1 MLIGVTFLQQV
12 QCLEIHAIPFD
23 WSSSDGNPTLTF
35 LGPVYEA
42 ELERKKPLFQAL
54 QEAVQ
59 PLREAPSRWLP
70 DFYNKNIGE
79 VRHLLF
85 RMGYSHDEEWG
96 AIKNVAKKEGDF
108 ENERIASILSLTPE
122 RKVGLEL
129 AFRVL
134 PTSDKSPKEAT
145 LEGYRFYKQHDGQG
159 KAEWFTLKVRK
170 GSREF
175 KAVFREILVLLLIKP
190 FSDFE
195 NIVFKQKQYSVW
207 QNQQAGTLLF
217 GDQSL
222 AVDPE
227 PILRDWLKA
236 CASIQKCSDSYEENG
251 RYASVRNYNQASS
264 IC

>member
-1 MLIGVTFLQQV
+1 MSVL
-12 QCLEIHAIPFD
+12 
-23 WSSSDGNPTLTF
+23 
-35 LGPVYEA
+35 
-42 ELERKKPLFQAL
+42 
-54 QEAVQ
+54 
-59 PLREAPSRWLP
+59 LRS
-70 DFYNKNIGE
+70 
-79 VRHLLF
+79 
-85 RMGYSHDEEWG
+85 
-96 AIKNVAKKEGDF
+96 
-108 ENERIASILSLTPE
+108 LSLTPE

-159 KAEWFTLKVRK
+159 KAEWFTLKVQK
-170 GSREF
+170 GAGSSKLF
-175 KAVFREILVLLLIKP
+175 FGKTLVLLLIKP

-195 NIVFKQKQYSVW
+195 NIVFKQKQYSIW

-222 AVDPE
+222 VVDPE

-264 IC
+264 ICQNTVRILIDRTLLRLSLNEKTKQVLNEVPERTFWTNEGEAGKIRETLWTFEMDTR